1 MNTEYDFFNMG
12 VRHATEGLLH
22 LKKVAKE
29 IGEKYG
35 EDAKLE
41 FESGIAIT
49 IPTYAQSMQNEMNKD
64 FKVDD
69 KINNENYDKE
79 SRTR

>member
-1 MNTEYDFFNMG
+1 MDREYDFFGMG

-35 EDAKLE
+35 MDAKLE
-41 FESGIAIT
+41 FESGIATT
-49 IPTYAQSMQNEMNKD
+49 IPTYAQVMQNEINVDLKPYNKAET
-64 FKVDD
+64 
-69 KINNENYDKE
+69 ENYQKGP
-79 SRTR
+79 RPR